1 MSAPLRDVPVET
13 IRHYASERLP
23 HPVGDQRLHT
33 QILNQGKE
41 AQRKPLQEQIK
52 AARRWPELP
61 VHTPEIE
68 FGSED
73 LLIQAPEQSQR
84 SRFIVVGRDEIKA
97 LVRRSALQILPRPE
111 RTAPLQHRWI
121 RRHGERTAVE
131 HGHGRKQLL
140 FKLAMAG
147 GRHRP

>member
-1 MSAPLRDVPVET
+1 MSAPLRGVPIEG
-13 IRHYASERLP
+13 IGPHAPERLP
-23 HPVGDQRLHT
+23 HPVGDQRLYT

-52 AARRWPELP
+52 AARGWPELP
-61 VHTPEIE
+61 VYTPEIE

-73 LLIQAPEQSQR
+73 LLMQAPEQTQG
-84 SRFIVVGRDEIKA
+84 SRFIVVGGDEIEA
-97 LVRRSALQILPRPE
+97 LAGNSSV
-111 RTAPLQHRWI
+111 
-121 RRHGERTAVE
+121 
-131 HGHGRKQLL
+131 